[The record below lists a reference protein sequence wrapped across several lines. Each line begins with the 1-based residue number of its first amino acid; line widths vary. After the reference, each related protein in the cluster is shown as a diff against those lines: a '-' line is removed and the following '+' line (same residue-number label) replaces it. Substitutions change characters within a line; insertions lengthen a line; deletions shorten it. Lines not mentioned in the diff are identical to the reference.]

1 MLKNRGVGGTR
12 RQIYHLVY
20 VQTEK
25 NELQVVLKVF
35 IDSQY
40 IDK

>member
-1 MLKNRGVGGTR
+1 MLKIGGGGGDR

-25 NELQVVLKVF
+25 YEVQIVLKVF
-35 IDSQY
+35 IDS
-40 IDK
+40 